1 MIPDLYAAAVRDEVW
16 AGGVLVESRV
26 SHGEARVDG
35 TQITATDQLSDASLR
50 DACDAEMARVR
61 SIASEIGDARVRIVV
76 KATSDEGLSSTMT
89 ITAGGIS
96 IVTTPQHAIA
106 DVTQMRGWRSEPA
119 EPHLPLVWHN
129 GSAAVLLHEAVGHAA
144 EHGHPKIEW
153 PSWLRVRDGES
164 DLLAGV
170 APHAMRRASFR
181 DVPMPRMKRVVVE
194 QEGARFKLPDRH
206 VNIHYIHGGS
216 YEPLTESVTLE
227 VAVPRITIR
236 ATRAQIARSLI
247 GAHGEPI
254 RYPGVIC
261 SREGQE
267 LFVESWA
274 PVIVTTELS

>member
-1 MIPDLYAAAVRDEVW
+1 MIPDLYAATVRDEIW
-16 AGGVLVESRV
+16 ASGVLVESRL
-26 SHGEARVDG
+26 SHGEARSDG
-35 TQITATDQLSDASLR
+35 KQITATDQLSDASLLE
-50 DACDAEMARVR
+50 ACDAEIARVR
-61 SIASEIGDARVRIVV
+61 SIAHEIGDARVRIVV
-76 KATSDEGLSSTMT
+76 KATTDEGVVATLT
-89 ITAGGIS
+89 ITIGDVS

-106 DVTQMRGWRSEPA
+106 DATQLRGWRSEPA

-129 GSAAVLLHEAVGHAA
+129 GSAAVLLHEAAGHAA
-144 EHGHPKIEW
+144 EHGHPPLEW

-170 APHAMRRASFR
+170 PPHAMRRASFR

-194 QEGARFKLPDRH
+194 QDGARFKLPDRH
-206 VNIHYIHGGS
+206 VNIHYVHGGS
-216 YEPLTESVTLE
+216 YEPMTETVTLE
-227 VAVPRITIR
+227 VAVPRMTIR

-267 LFVESWA
+267 LFVESYA